1 MKPTIFLRI
10 ASALTLI
17 HSIMHTIG
25 GVFGKPVPAAA
36 GVVATMQATRFPVF
50 GVTRSYADF
59 YKGMG
64 LGITIFLT
72 AEAVVF
78 WLLSSLIR
86 TEGARL
92 RPILAVFMIGYLVF
106 ALNSYLFFFSLPVI
120 VELLI
125 ALCLAMAIVTAKTG
139 IAARTET
146 VKAS

>member
-10 ASALTLI
+10 ASVLTLI
-17 HSIMHTIG
+17 HSILHTIG
-25 GVFGKPVPAAA
+25 GVFGKPVPAAE
-36 GVVATMQATRFPVF
+36 GVVAAMQATHFPVF

-106 ALNSYLFFFSLPVI
+106 ALNSYLFFFSFPVI

-125 ALCLAMAIVTAKTG
+125 ALCLGMAIVTAKAG
-139 IAARTET
+139 VAPRTEAVRAT
-146 VKAS
+146 